1 MATFLTFNGDA
12 KMGITPTLFPEIWL
26 FMTVS
31 VLKHHTIIHFWDLFT
46 NINKIIIRI
55 YIYMIILILK
65 LQT

>member
-1 MATFLTFNGDA
+1 
-12 KMGITPTLFPEIWL
+12 MGITPTLFPEIWL

-65 LQT
+65 LKT